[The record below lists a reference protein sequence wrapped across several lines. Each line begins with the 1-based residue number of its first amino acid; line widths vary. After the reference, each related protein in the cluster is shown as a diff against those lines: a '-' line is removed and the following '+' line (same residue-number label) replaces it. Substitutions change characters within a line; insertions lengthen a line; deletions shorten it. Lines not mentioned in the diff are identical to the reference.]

1 MNILLIPQNIFP
13 AVASVAGIVGATF
26 LAIDAMIA
34 LAGAETKCFISPTL
48 PIVAIALNLRISVGT
63 VATAAGIVV
72 VVVAAVST
80 ATAATPPVANF
91 FVSLSY

>member
-72 VVVAAVST
+72 VVAAVCT
-80 ATAATPPVANF
+80 GTAATAPVANI
-91 FVSLSY
+91 FVSLLSY